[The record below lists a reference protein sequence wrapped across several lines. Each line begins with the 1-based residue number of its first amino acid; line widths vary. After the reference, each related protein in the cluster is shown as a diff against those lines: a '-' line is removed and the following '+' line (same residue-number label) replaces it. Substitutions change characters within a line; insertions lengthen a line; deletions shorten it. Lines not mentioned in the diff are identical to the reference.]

1 MKYDDALEWLY
12 GLSARGVRL
21 ELDRMRGGLKYR
33 GHPERELAVV
43 HVAGSNGKGSVT
55 AMTERILR
63 AAGYR
68 TGMFTSPHLHTYTE
82 RFRIDGRPLSKSEVA
97 RRLSDQHAHADAMP
111 PLTFFEHSALL
122 AFEAFRDHECE
133 VCVIEVGLGGRLDAT
148 NVFEDPWVSVV
159 TRITLEHKRILGDT
173 LAKIAKEKG
182 SIFRAGSPAVIA
194 VRDREP
200 QRVLRRMARRSDPWV
215 LGEELD
221 GELLSPR
228 RARLRLGDDSLEV
241 RLGLAGAHQ
250 VDNAATAAAVARRLA
265 EQGWSID
272 DADIAKG
279 IGAARWPGRME
290 TIGRDPEILVD
301 CAHNPDGCL
310 ALANH
315 LRGLPE
321 KKTVLLFGALADK
334 PLRPMLAA
342 FDGLVD
348 RRVYAVPKM
357 RRAPKSPKTYA
368 RIREGTCARSVPDAI
383 ARARRA
389 AGRDGRIVVA
399 GSIFMVHEVRA
410 HLLGRKVDP
419 PIGM

>member
-21 ELDRMRGGLKYR
+21 ELDRMRAGLKHR
-33 GHPERELAVV
+33 GHPEHDLAVV
-43 HVAGSNGKGSVT
+43 HVAGSNGKGSVS

-97 RRLSDQHAHADAMP
+97 RRLSDQHADAASMP

-122 AFEAFRDHECE
+122 AFEAFRDHACD

-148 NVFEDPWVSVV
+148 NVFDDPLVSVV

-173 LAKIAKEKG
+173 LAQIAKEKG
-182 SIFRAGSPAVIA
+182 SIFRAGAPAVIA

-215 LGEELD
+215 LGEDFD

-228 RARLRLGDDSLEV
+228 RARIQLGDDELLT
-241 RLGLAGAHQ
+241 RLALAGAHQ

-265 EQGWSID
+265 DRGYAID
-272 DADIAKG
+272 DDHIATG
-279 IGAARWPGRME
+279 LASARWPGRME
-290 TIGRDPEILVD
+290 TISREPEILVD

-310 ALANH
+310 ALAEH
-315 LRGLPE
+315 LRSLPP
-321 KKTVLLFGALADK
+321 KKTVLLFGALRDK

-342 FDGLVD
+342 FDDVVD
-348 RRVYAVPKM
+348 RRIYAVPQM
-357 RRAPKSPKTYA
+357 RRAPRSPSTYA

-389 AGRDGRIVVA
+389 AGSEGRIVVA